1 MPMCLHCPPNP
12 PPKKKTLGTLHSTEL
27 WTNDP
32 TISVPI
38 LKMMT
43 EFVTNKNS
51 RLQMSTSSQNGILLF
66 RQTSAMLVKY
76 GEQIGQMGEYHFL
89 SAKPTQTDDGLLQP
103 VGTCKADVCE
113 CTANVDGAFQVN
125 LILPGYTHTSTR
137 GLQCALPC

>member
-1 MPMCLHCPPNP
+1 MPMCLHCPPQKKP
-12 PPKKKTLGTLHSTEL
+12 QKKTLDTLHSTEL

-76 GEQIGQMGEYHFL
+76 GEQIGQMGE
-89 SAKPTQTDDGLLQP
+89 
-103 VGTCKADVCE
+103 
-113 CTANVDGAFQVN
+113 
-125 LILPGYTHTSTR
+125 
-137 GLQCALPC
+137 